1 MNRPTGIIRLTIQGS
16 VMTSNMIT
24 PTCRINGHPVPTRY
38 GAQDLTVWAGPNHLD
53 LEAQWMRTYGQAAID
68 VDVAPGQV
76 VEVFYAAP
84 LHQFARG
91 NIGLVKQ
98 SRPGLMPC
106 SAASGLR
113 GRPGVADRRGDP
125 RELTRVQ
132 WSLWPPGPMAGR
144 PAWPL
149 DSAGPVDNASAVS
162 ARHQAGVRE
171 ARPTSSGMPR
181 GLPPSGP
188 ALGAGRGGCAAATSG
203 IRCEVS

>member
-1 MNRPTGIIRLTIQGS
+1 MNQPTGIIRLTIQGS
-16 VMTSNMIT
+16 VMTSNKIT

-98 SRPGLMPC
+98 SRPGLMPLLGC
-106 SAASGLR
+106 LGVFVVVLVLLIVAGILAS
-113 GRPGVADRRGDP
+113 
-125 RELTRVQ
+125 
-132 WSLWPPGPMAGR
+132 
-144 PAWPL
+144 
-149 DSAGPVDNASAVS
+149 
-162 ARHQAGVRE
+162 
-171 ARPTSSGMPR
+171 
-181 GLPPSGP
+181 
-188 ALGAGRGGCAAATSG
+188 
-203 IRCEVS
+203 

>member
-1 MNRPTGIIRLTIQGS
+1 
-16 VMTSNMIT
+16 MIT

-98 SRPGLMPC
+98 SRPGLMPLLGC
-106 SAASGLR
+106 LGVFVVVLVLLVVAGILAS
-113 GRPGVADRRGDP
+113 
-125 RELTRVQ
+125 
-132 WSLWPPGPMAGR
+132 
-144 PAWPL
+144 
-149 DSAGPVDNASAVS
+149 
-162 ARHQAGVRE
+162 
-171 ARPTSSGMPR
+171 
-181 GLPPSGP
+181 
-188 ALGAGRGGCAAATSG
+188 
-203 IRCEVS
+203 